1 MGEVIV
7 WTSADLNHQMAAST
21 VIGDVSICL
30 FDKRHR
36 RCAVTVTLV

>member
-30 FDKRHR
+30 TND
-36 RCAVTVTLV
+36 TVGAL